1 MTDFEAEIDLRPLAA
16 ALLKGWWRILAAAVL
31 CAALVVALGL
41 NAPRQYSSS
50 AALLLTRSRSVLE
63 LAEQFPTIN
72 ENIDSRS
79 RLDALNSIA
88 TSDSVATQVISEVGD
103 QLPEDYRIRSD
114 LRSAVEIT
122 NKGDTILIT
131 ARMEEAEAARAVASA
146 WARHAVRAINQA
158 YNGAQPLEQIDS
170 QLSTVQQ
177 SYQQAQ
183 KDLES
188 FLETSPIA
196 LLETEISQAQE
207 ALRLISVEQIRQIQ
221 LYENRRQSVQSL
233 GLQARALLAQLEAG
247 SRSQAGAV
255 GDALAVT
262 LARANL
268 LGAIPVNG
276 QASSPFQIQIGVQSE
291 TAIDL
296 AQASSDLRLLVEQA
310 DAEVKQL
317 DGEIQTLYAQLAE
330 QQNSGEIQ
338 AAAERLNSLKTRLE
352 AAGSQENELKSRR
365 DLSWQ
370 AYQALVEKS
379 AELRNTAQ
387 VNDYVSL
394 AADAV
399 LPDEP
404 DRRGLLVTAALGALV
419 GAVLGSFW
427 SLYPL
432 LRKQVQQLAS
442 WS

>member
-16 ALLKGWWRILAAAVL
+16 ALLRGWWRILGAAVVT
-31 CAALVVALGL
+31 AGLVIALGL
-41 NAPRQYSSS
+41 SSPRRYSSS

-79 RLDALNSIA
+79 RLDALLSIA
-88 TSDSVATQVISEVGD
+88 SSDSVASLVISEVGE
-103 QLPEDYRIRSD
+103 QLPEKYRIRSN
-114 LRSAVEIT
+114 LREAVEISS
-122 NKGDTILIT
+122 KGDTILVT
-131 ARMEEAEAARAVASA
+131 VQMEAPEVAQAVASA

-170 QLSTVQQ
+170 QLSTAQQ

-183 KDLES
+183 KALET

-196 LLETEISQAQE
+196 QLETEVSQVQDLLKLMTA
-207 ALRLISVEQIRQIQ
+207 EQIKQIQ
-221 LYENRRQSVQSL
+221 LYENRRQSVRSV
-233 GLQARALLAQLEAG
+233 GLQARALLAQIESG
-247 SRSQAGAV
+247 SRSQAGV
-255 GDALAVT
+255 FGDVLAVT

-268 LGAIPVNG
+268 LGL
-276 QASSPFQIQIGVQSE
+276 ASPGVQAAAPYQLQINLQPE
-291 TAIDL
+291 VELDRE
-296 AQASSDLRLLVEQA
+296 QAASDLQALVELA
-310 DAEVKQL
+310 DTEAAAL
-317 DGEIQTLYAQLAE
+317 
-330 QQNSGEIQ
+330 NGEIQ
-338 AAAERLNSLKTRLE
+338 AQYARIYGEQSPPEIEAAAARLNELKTRLE
-352 AAGSQENELKSRR
+352 AAVSQENELTSQR

-387 VNDYVSL
+387 VNDYISL

-419 GAVLGSFW
+419 GAVLGALW

-432 LRKQVQQLAS
+432 LRKQMQQLAA